1 MKPVINARLQDLQPT
16 ASAQLARA
24 NDTAWHATDPTL
36 LELCRSLVLTML
48 EAGAASHTDRAVT
61 PVIDPRKLAALGN
74 WASSDVFSPLER
86 AALGFTE
93 QFVLSVSTVT
103 DEQVEAL
110 RAHLDDEAVYN
121 FAAALYLVE
130 MTERLK
136 LVSRAVIGEEA
147 PA

>member
-1 MKPVINARLQDLQPT
+1 MQSLLNARLRELQP
-16 ASAQLARA
+16 AAVAELARA
-24 NDTAWHATDPTL
+24 NAAAWSAANAAL
-36 LELCRSLVLTML
+36 LELCKCLVVTML
-48 EAGAASHTDRAVT
+48 DSSAVLEDV
-61 PVIDPRKLAALGN
+61 PNVESQKLAALGN
-74 WASSDVFSPLER
+74 WAGADVYSPLER
-86 AALGFTE
+86 AALQFTE

>member
-1 MKPVINARLQDLQPT
+1 MQPVINARLHDLQPT

-24 NDTAWHATDPTL
+24 NDAAWDATDPAL
-36 LELCRSLVLTML
+36 LELCRGLVLKML
-48 EAGAASHTDRAVT
+48 EAGAASHAGRAVT
-61 PVIDPRKLAALGN
+61 PAIDPPKLAALGN

-93 QFVLSVSTVT
+93 QFVLSVSSVS

-147 PA
+147 IV